1 MGVHARSVALA
12 ERMGNWDADE
22 ARRYH
27 ERTKHSPESVRA
39 SAHYLDWGNR
49 PRPFKEYEG
58 IEPLQLSDE
67 FTQPQRAAL
76 DAIADGA
83 GPTPAP
89 LALPDLARLVRWGAG
104 VVRTRRLAGGETYHF
119 RTYSSAGAL
128 YPIELYVA
136 CADLRGLP
144 AGLYHFHPL
153 ELALRPLRAGDAR
166 GALSAATGEARLA
179 EAAAVFVLSGMLWRS
194 AWKYE
199 ARAYRHL
206 YWDAGTMLA
215 NLLALAASAGLAP
228 RLVTAFLD
236 SEVNHVLGV
245 DGEREAA
252 LALLALGRGE
262 RGGDSGPPDPL
273 DLPVVPLSRRERSY
287 PEASALH
294 GASSLTTLEEIRR
307 YRVAAGSRSDAAA
320 TASVAG
326 EGEAQLDPSG
336 TPTLSREPLETV
348 IRRRGS
354 ARDFTHD
361 PIPASE
367 LGALLSR
374 AMAPIPGDLPA
385 LNEVYLIANAL
396 EGLEAGAHR
405 FVSPGR
411 FEPLRRGSFRAQAG
425 YLCLEQALG
434 ARAAAT
440 LFFLADLEQ
449 ALAGLGNRGYRA
461 AQLEAGIRAGKLYLG
476 AYAQGLGATGL
487 TFYDDEVTAFLAPGT
502 AKGPMLCVAIGI
514 DARRPGLRREG
525 S

>member
-1 MGVHARSVALA
+1 LV
-12 ERMGNWDADE
+12 EEMGNWDADE

-27 ERTKHSPESVRA
+27 ERTKHSVESLRA
-39 SAHYLDWGNR
+39 SARYLDWGAR
-49 PRPFKEYEG
+49 PEPFKEYGG
-58 IEPLQLSDE
+58 IEPLPLPGE
-67 FTQPQRAAL
+67 LPGPGVAAL

-83 GPTPAP
+83 GPTAAP
-89 LALPDLARLVRWGAG
+89 LALPDLARLLRWGAG
-104 VVRTRRLAGGETYHF
+104 VVRTRRFPAGETYHF
-119 RTYSSAGAL
+119 RTYSSAGGL

-136 CADLRGLP
+136 CADLPGLS

-153 ELALRPLRAGDAR
+153 ELALRPLRAGDVR
-166 GALSAATGEARLA
+166 GALSAATDEADLS
-179 EAAAVFVLSGMLWRS
+179 EAAAVLVLSGMLWRS

-236 SEVNHVLGV
+236 SEVNHLLGV

-252 LALLALGRGE
+252 LALLAVGWGE
-262 RGGDSGPPDPL
+262 RAADGGPLDPL
-273 DLPVVPLSRRERSY
+273 DLTFAPLSRRERSY
-287 PEASALH
+287 PEANALH
-294 GASSLTTLEEIRR
+294 EASSLATIEEMRR
-307 YRVAAGSRSDAAA
+307 YHEAAGRQSDAAA
-320 TASVAG
+320 AAALAG
-326 EGEAQLDPSG
+326 EGEAQADTSG
-336 TPTLSREPLETV
+336 SPTLLQEPLETV
-348 IRRRGS
+348 IARRGS
-354 ARDFTHD
+354 ARDFTD
-361 PIPASE
+361 DSIPASE

-396 EGLEAGAHR
+396 EGLEPGAHR
-405 FVSPGR
+405 LTSSGR
-411 FEPLRRGSFRAQAG
+411 LELLRRGSFRPQAG

-440 LFFLADLEQ
+440 VFFLADLEQ
-449 ALAGLGNRGYRA
+449 ALAALGNRGYRA

-487 TFYDDEVTAFLAPGT
+487 TFYDDEVTGFLAPGT

-514 DARRPGLRREG
+514 DARRPKLRRKR

>member
-1 MGVHARSVALA
+1 
-12 ERMGNWDADE
+12 MGNWDADE

-27 ERTKHSPESVRA
+27 ERTKHSLESVRA

-49 PRPFKEYEG
+49 PQPFKEYDG
-58 IEPLQLSDE
+58 IEPLPLSDE
-67 FTQPQRAAL
+67 LTRPQRAAL

-104 VVRTRRLAGGETYHF
+104 VVRTQRLAGGETYHF

-128 YPIELYVA
+128 YPIELYVVA

-166 GALSAATGEARLA
+166 GALSAATGEAHLA

-252 LALLALGRGE
+252 LALVALGRGA

-273 DLPVVPLSRRERSY
+273 DLPVVPPSRRERSY

-307 YRVAAGSRSDAAA
+307 YRVAARSRSGAAA
-320 TASVAG
+320 TAAVAG
-326 EGEAQLDPSG
+326 EGEAPLDTSG

-396 EGLEAGAHR
+396 EGLEAGAYR

-411 FEPLRRGSFRAQAG
+411 FEPLRRGSFRARAG

-440 LFFLADLEQ
+440 VFFLADLEQ

-487 TFYDDEVTAFLAPGT
+487 TFYDDEVTGFLAPGT

-514 DARRPGLRREG
+514 DARRPGLRRKG